1 MEANL
6 CKCPVSYDL
15 HLCFKF
21 LIYITK
27 TSLDVHDMYIL
38 MLSCKNTF
46 LVFKLKKCYQAE
58 AHLEPSKTSKMNLF
72 AQIVNSRKFKGK

>member
-1 MEANL
+1 
-6 CKCPVSYDL
+6 
-15 HLCFKF
+15 
-21 LIYITK
+21 
-27 TSLDVHDMYIL
+27 MYIL
-38 MLSCKNTF
+38 MLPCKNTF